1 MLEYQKNVKI
11 VDFLEDR
18 VKDIQKNLDDIQV
31 NFIHKVFDQVNTQGQ
46 MAEKKINQ
54 LTFLQN
60 SKYLE
65 IEKYV
70 QDLHHEVSNIMSKKG
85 QNVEEIVDIQSCQ
98 NSIDNL
104 RAFSE
109 KQ

>member
-1 MLEYQKNVKI
+1 
-11 VDFLEDR
+11 
-18 VKDIQKNLDDIQV
+18 
-31 NFIHKVFDQVNTQGQ
+31 

-85 QNVEEIVDIQSCQ
+85 QNVEEIIDIQSC
-98 NSIDNL
+98 
-104 RAFSE
+104 
-109 KQ
+109 